1 MKHDYRGE
9 RNNVYLISCHSSP
22 FFGRSGPPPLK
33 DQQTSSHL
41 YNTSYSEVVFWW
53 TIIFFFSRNLAY
65 LEAVKNITQFF
76 KEPFCLPC
84 DNHCFIG
91 LSSTYNCRQIV
102 ETLYSHRVTSE
113 NIRIHS
119 PPLSPPF
126 KVGVFVVF

>member
-1 MKHDYRGE
+1 MKHDCRGE

-33 DQQTSSHL
+33 DQKTSSHL
-41 YNTSYSEVVFWW
+41 LYNTSHSEVVFWW
-53 TIIFFFSRNLAY
+53 TIIFFFIFLKSPSACP
-65 LEAVKNITQFF
+65 VIITV
-76 KEPFCLPC
+76 
-84 DNHCFIG
+84 FIG

-102 ETLYSHRVTSE
+102 ETLYSNRVTSE